1 MGYFLAILFL
11 GLGFIFP
18 PLFIAGL
25 VVLAGAFIRD
35 LGKGVRS
42 AAKKLASNAN
52 RDNNHT
58 VIVRG
63 NDHNKCP
70 HCSGYLLPSAEK
82 CPHCGK
88 DVERQKP
95 KVVGIRDCP
104 FCFGE
109 IPEDAKKCKHC
120 GEWVVPVC
128 ANCGTPAGNQ
138 GQKACTKCGKAL

>member
-11 GLGFIFP
+11 GLGFVFP
-18 PLFIAGL
+18 PLFIVGL
-25 VVLAGAFIRD
+25 VVLAGAFVRD
-35 LGKGVRS
+35 LGKGVGS
-42 AAKKLASNAN
+42 VAKNLT
-52 RDNNHT
+52 NNPNKGNSRT

-63 NDHNKCP
+63 NHQNKCP

-88 DVERQKP
+88 NVERQKP
-95 KVVGIRDCP
+95 KIVGVRDCP

-109 IPEDAKKCKHC
+109 IPENAKKCKHC

-128 ANCGTPAGNQ
+128 ANCGAPAESAN
-138 GQKACTKCGKAL
+138 QKACTDCGKAF